1 MKCKN
6 CKIIIK
12 NICASMYLD
21 QIEAR
26 LSSAYINT
34 LKEGREMSVWV
45 KTRDWDWRM
54 REKESQCE
62 RESVG

>member
-1 MKCKN
+1 
-6 CKIIIK
+6 
-12 NICASMYLD
+12 MYLD